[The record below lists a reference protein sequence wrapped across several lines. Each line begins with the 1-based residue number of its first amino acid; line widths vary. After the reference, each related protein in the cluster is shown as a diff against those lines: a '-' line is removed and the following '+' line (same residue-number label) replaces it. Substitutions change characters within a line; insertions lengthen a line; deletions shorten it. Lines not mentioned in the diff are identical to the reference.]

1 MHITI
6 IKAVFERDVNL
17 HDAFN
22 KGDESVQVNQS
33 MRDSEGEQPRR
44 IDKTDVQPNKHK

>member
-1 MHITI
+1 M
-6 IKAVFERDVNL
+6 KAVFEHDVNL

-22 KGDESVQVNQS
+22 KGYESFQVNQS
-33 MRDSEGEQPRR
+33 MMDWEGEQPRR